1 MLNEAELTNYDRFLQ
16 IDLECCMSAMD
27 HSIREQMARS
37 LVEVTAKWFC
47 NALSTGAHVLI
58 GKVCQNLMVDV
69 NVRSEQLTIRG

>member
-1 MLNEAELTNYDRFLQ
+1 
-16 IDLECCMSAMD
+16 MSAMD

-69 NVRSEQLTIRG
+69 NVRSEQTHNSRLVMYTLHVYLPLDIG